1 MPIEALND
9 TTVHWRP
16 HLMDELESPKVPF
29 PPVEAY
35 VEETVVQDFSD
46 ASTAFLIV
54 RESLED
60 HLSSLLSEIRL
71 LRLPA
76 SQEDVR
82 RLVQIRAV
90 VLGALGSLQG

>member
-1 MPIEALND
+1 MPIAPEND
-9 TTVHWRP
+9 TATFWRP

-35 VEETVVQDFSD
+35 VEEAVVQDFSD
-46 ASTAFLIV
+46 ASTAFLVV

-60 HLSSLLSEIRL
+60 NLLGLLSEIRL
-71 LRLPA
+71 MRLPA

-90 VLGALGSLQG
+90 VLGALGSLQP

>member
-1 MPIEALND
+1 
-9 TTVHWRP
+9 
-16 HLMDELESPKVPF
+16 MDELESPKVPF

-46 ASTAFLIV
+46 ASTAFLVV

-90 VLGALGSLQG
+90 VLGALGSLQS

>member
-9 TTVHWRP
+9 TAVHWRP
-16 HLMDELESPKVPF
+16 RLMDELESPKVPF

>member
-1 MPIEALND
+1 
-9 TTVHWRP
+9 
-16 HLMDELESPKVPF
+16 MDELESPKVPF

-46 ASTAFLIV
+46 ASTAFLVV

-60 HLSSLLSEIRL
+60 NLLGLLSEIRL

-82 RLVQIRAV
+82 RLSQVHTV
-90 VLGALGSLQG
+90 VLGALESLYR